1 MMLISLTGALVQDL
15 ICPIPPE
22 TGCGL
27 EGPTYKEIIIED
39 GGWRCYPYFHDV
51 CTEGYTM
58 TLMVDATRRYLRK
71 AIIKYSKLHAPIKV
85 E

>member
-58 TLMVDATRRYLRK
+58 TLMVDATRRYIEERR
-71 AIIKYSKLHAPIKV
+71 S
-85 E
+85 

>member
-1 MMLISLTGALVQDL
+1 MSSMMLIRLTGALVQDL

-39 GGWRCYPYFHDV
+39 GVVFDQ
-51 CTEGYTM
+51 M
-58 TLMVDATRRYLRK
+58 
-71 AIIKYSKLHAPIKV
+71 
-85 E
+85 